1 MAGLASE
8 RILIVE
14 DEKIIGLDLQ
24 RRLEKFGYTVVDLV
38 STGERAVAVAWE
50 TRPDIILMDIMLA
63 GKIDGIEAAKKI
75 KENCKIPV
83 IFLTAYADENT
94 LERAKLAEPFG
105 YILKPFKER
114 ELYTTIDIAL
124 YKHSIDRKLY
134 QQERWFS
141 AILESAGDGIIA
153 TDRNNFIRFMN
164 PVAEILTGWKEKDI
178 QGANIK
184 EILKL
189 YDDKTSLAIEIPKVP
204 DTRSEFPLFF
214 DSVHLINKQGA
225 IIHIEGSVAQILEP
239 DKNIIGQ
246 VFVFQDIT
254 DIQRMTE
261 TITYQA
267 SHDSLTGLINRE
279 EFFLKL
285 EGALDR
291 VRGSGTR
298 HGFIFLD
305 LDKFHVVNDLC
316 GHIAGDELLRQVS
329 EDIKAVVPEG
339 KSIGRLGADEF
350 GILIDDIGMQDA
362 QATAQK
368 LLQTIQ
374 RTFLWQ
380 KNSFKITASIGIVP
394 IDEDCKDFYNI
405 LAAADDACYFAKQEG
420 GNRIKQYD
428 TTDYQFLKRRGEMQ
442 WISQLTTALEENR
455 FVLYSQTILAL
466 DSSKAYGNKAEILLR
481 LKDPDGKLVPPSD
494 FIPAA
499 ERYNFMPAI
508 DRWVI
513 KETVEFI
520 RKLTASG
527 AKPEIIYCINV
538 SGASIADETLFDY
551 ISNVFNL
558 SGVDPKL
565 FCFEITESTAIEN
578 LSHALAFIKNLKQL
592 GSTFALD
599 DFGNGFSSFANLK
612 SLPVDFLKIDGSYV
626 KDIVQDPID
635 YTLVESV
642 NKIGHAM
649 GMKTIAEFV
658 QSVEIIELL
667 KKMGVDYGQGYSISK
682 PEPLVLPTD
691 AATNNR

>member
-1 MAGLASE
+1 LASE

-38 STGERAVAVAWE
+38 STGEKAIAVAWE

-63 GKIDGIEAAKKI
+63 GKIDGIEAATRI
-75 KENCKIPV
+75 KENSKIPV

-94 LERAKLAEPFG
+94 LERAKQAEPFG

-134 QQERWFS
+134 QQEQWFS

-164 PVAEILTGWKEKDI
+164 PVAEILTGWKENDV
-178 QGANIK
+178 QNANIK

-189 YDDKTSLAIEIPKVP
+189 FDDKTSLPIEIPKVP
-204 DTRSEFPLFF
+204 ETRSEFPLFF
-214 DSVHLINKQGA
+214 DSVHIINKQGA
-225 IIHIEGSVAQILEP
+225 KIHIEGSVAQILEP

-246 VFVFQDIT
+246 VFVFQDVT
-254 DIQRMTE
+254 DIQRMSE

-267 SHDSLTGLINRE
+267 SHDSLTGLINRD
-279 EFFLKL
+279 EFFVKL
-285 EGALDR
+285 ENTLDQ
-291 VRGSGTR
+291 VKGSDVK

-316 GHIAGDELLRQVS
+316 GHVAGDELLRQVT
-329 EDIKAVVPEG
+329 EDIKTVVPEG
-339 KSIGRLGADEF
+339 KTIGRLGADEF
-350 GILIDDIGMQDA
+350 GILIDDMSMADA
-362 QATAQK
+362 ENISLK
-368 LLQTIQ
+368 LLQTVQ

-380 KNSFKITASIGIVP
+380 KSSFKITASVGVVP
-394 IDEDCKDFYNI
+394 IDAESKDFYNI
-405 LAAADDACYFAKQEG
+405 LAAADDACYLAKQEG
-420 GNRIKQYD
+420 GNRIKLYD
-428 TTDYQFLKRRGEMQ
+428 TTNYQFLKRRGEMK
-442 WISQLTTALEENR
+442 WISHLTAALEENR

-466 DSSKAYGNKAEILLR
+466 DPSKGYGDKAEILLR
-481 LKDPDGKLVPPSD
+481 LKDSEGNLVPPSD
-494 FIPAA
+494 FIPSA

-513 KETVEFI
+513 REVAEYI
-520 RKLTASG
+520 RRSTEAGLEPG
-527 AKPEIIYCINV
+527 IIYCINI
-538 SGASIADETLFDY
+538 SGASIADENLYDY
-551 ISNVFNL
+551 LTGVFEQI
-558 SGVDPKL
+558 GVDPRL
-565 FCFEITESTAIEN
+565 LCFEITEGTAIEN
-578 LSHALAFIKNLKQL
+578 LSYAISFIKRLKQL

-599 DFGNGFSSFANLK
+599 DFGNGFSSFAYLK

-635 YTLVESV
+635 HTLVKSV
-642 NKIGHAM
+642 NNIGHAM
-649 GMKTIAEFV
+649 GMRTIAEFV
-658 QSVEIIELL
+658 QSDEILRLL
-667 KKMGVDYGQGYSISK
+667 KEMGVDYGQGYSISK
-682 PEPLVLPTD
+682 PEPLVLPS
-691 AATNNR
+691 NLPKEGR